1 MKNNPGYVPTKLFEM
16 DPKHPEMQYLE
27 TIKEVIASGNV
38 KGDRTG
44 TGIIGK
50 FGY

>member
-1 MKNNPGYVPTKLFEM
+1 MPTELFKM
-16 DPKHPEMQYLE
+16 YPKHSEYQYLE
-27 TIKEVIASGNV
+27 TIKEVIENGNV